1 MTDIAERGQ
10 TSDEGSELERI
21 DKDLV
26 HSSWSR
32 AAELAGTAL
41 AALTFLLI
49 FLYDRAISG
58 EVDFNLFR
66 LTVLVVI
73 VPMFLFM
80 YSATYYDRA
89 IRLASKGDAR
99 AISYLRR
106 AHGLLA
112 FGLILFALEPG
123 LILSAIRLMD
133 LALAA
138 FVLWVV
144 GIVFTV
150 IIK

>member
-1 MTDIAERGQ
+1 MTAERDQ
-10 TSDEGSELERI
+10 TSDECSELERI

-41 AALTFLLI
+41 AALTFLLF

-58 EVDFNLFR
+58 EVDFYLFR

-80 YSATYYDRA
+80 YSATYYDRV
-89 IRLASKGDAR
+89 IRS
-99 AISYLRR
+99 
-106 AHGLLA
+106 
-112 FGLILFALEPG
+112 
-123 LILSAIRLMD
+123 LS
-133 LALAA
+133 
-138 FVLWVV
+138 
-144 GIVFTV
+144 
-150 IIK
+150 

>member
-1 MTDIAERGQ
+1 MERV
-10 TSDEGSELERI
+10 

-26 HSSWSR
+26 HLNWSR
-32 AAELAGTAL
+32 AAELAGTRL
-41 AALTFLLI
+41 AVFTFLLF

-66 LTVLVVI
+66 LTVLAVI
-73 VPMFLFM
+73 VPMFLCT
-80 YSATYYDRA
+80 YSAVYYERVV
-89 IRLASKGDAR
+89 RLVSKGDAR

-106 AHGLLA
+106 ADRLIA
-112 FGLILFALEPG
+112 FGLILLAFEPV
-123 LILSAIRLMD
+123 LILSAIRLTD

-144 GIVFTV
+144 GIVLTLSLYGRGEA
-150 IIK
+150 

>member
-10 TSDEGSELERI
+10 ASDEGSELERI

-41 AALTFLLI
+41 AVLTFLLF

-66 LTVLVVI
+66 LTVLVVV

-80 YSATYYDRA
+80 YSATYYDKA
-89 IRLASKGDAR
+89 IRSVSKGDAR

-106 AHGLLA
+106 ADGLLA
-112 FGLILFALEPG
+112 FGLVLFALEPG
-123 LILSAIRLMD
+123 IILSTIRLID

-138 FVLWVV
+138 FALWVV
-144 GIVFTV
+144 GIVFTF